1 MSTNNNTT
9 QINKNQIIGVSLTK
23 ENSVQALRT
32 ILQFDTVVPTKFPD
46 MDWERFYLMFMEN
59 KLITRTGADYTM
71 AFHSFI
77 PVYKSGVIKE
87 LPYNADGS
95 KPPYDYIFETKNR
108 ILYTFEGEC
117 KGFLSNTARNVK
129 VVYKPTLVVYLKKY
143 DSTEPVEKQQYIVT
157 RCIENKCVLQITVD
171 DKLCYQYI
179 GDSVFND
186 MVTEKTVNYIK
197 HISADILRVD
207 VKADDI
213 KILEK

>member
-9 QINKNQIIGVSLTK
+9 QINKPQIIGVSLTK
-23 ENSVQALRT
+23 ENAVQALRT
-32 ILQFDTVVPTKFPD
+32 ILQSDTVVPTKFPD

-59 KLITRTGADYTM
+59 KLITRTDVDYTM

-87 LPYNADGS
+87 LSYNADGS
-95 KPPYDYIFETKNR
+95 KPPYDYIFEIKNR
-108 ILYTFEGEC
+108 ILYIFEGEC
-117 KGFLSNTARNVK
+117 KGFLSNTARKVK
-129 VVYKPTLVVYLKKY
+129 VVYKPTLVIYFSKY
-143 DSTEPVEKQQYIVT
+143 EATEPLEKQQYIVT
-157 RCIENKCVLQITVD
+157 RCIENNCVLQITVD

-197 HISADILRVD
+197 YISSDILRVD